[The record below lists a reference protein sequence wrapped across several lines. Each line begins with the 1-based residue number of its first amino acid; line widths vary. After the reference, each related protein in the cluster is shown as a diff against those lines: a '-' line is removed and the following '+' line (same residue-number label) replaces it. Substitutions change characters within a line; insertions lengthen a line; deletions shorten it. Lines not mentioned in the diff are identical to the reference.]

1 MIKMQLKVKE
11 FDQVNY
17 EESIARVLP
26 ILNLEDKRA
35 VRDALIQVIDS
46 IDNAIAIQ
54 KRLDSINLEE
64 VKENK
69 VKSKPKEEPVAEEVD
84 YEIDEEEDPFVS
96 RKK

>member
-1 MIKMQLKVKE
+1 MQLKVKE
-11 FDQVNY
+11 FNQISY

-64 VKENK
+64 VKKK
-69 VKSKPKEEPVAEEVD
+69 VKPKPKEEPVAEEVD
-84 YEIDEEEDPFVS
+84 YEIDEEEDPFVGK
-96 RKK
+96 RK

>member
-1 MIKMQLKVKE
+1 MQLKVKE
-11 FDQVNY
+11 FDQTSY

-35 VRDALIQVIDS
+35 VRDSLIQVIDS

-64 VKENK
+64 VKEK
-69 VKSKPKEEPVAEEVD
+69 VKPKPKEEPVVEEVD
-84 YEIDEEEDPFVS
+84 YVVDEEEDPFVGK
-96 RKK
+96 RK

>member
-1 MIKMQLKVKE
+1 MQLKVKE
-11 FDQVNY
+11 FDQTSY

-46 IDNAIAIQ
+46 IDNAIVIQ

-64 VKENK
+64 VKEK
-69 VKSKPKEEPVAEEVD
+69 VKPKPKEEPVVEEVD
-84 YEIDEEEDPFVS
+84 YVVDEDEDSFVS
-96 RKK
+96 KRK

>member
-1 MIKMQLKVKE
+1 MQLKVKE
-11 FDQVNY
+11 FDQTSY

-35 VRDALIQVIDS
+35 VRDSLIQVIDS

-64 VKENK
+64 VKEK
-69 VKSKPKEEPVAEEVD
+69 VKPKPKEEPVVEEVD
-84 YEIDEEEDPFVS
+84 YVVDEEEDSFVGK
-96 RKK
+96 RK

>member
-1 MIKMQLKVKE
+1 MQLKVKE

-46 IDNAIAIQ
+46 IDNAIVIQ

-64 VKENK
+64 VKEK

>member
-1 MIKMQLKVKE
+1 MQLKVKE
-11 FDQVNY
+11 FDQTSY

-46 IDNAIAIQ
+46 IDNAIVIQ

-64 VKENK
+64 VKEK
-69 VKSKPKEEPVAEEVD
+69 VKPKPKEEPVAEEVD
-84 YEIDEEEDPFVS
+84 YEINEEEDPFVS

>member
-1 MIKMQLKVKE
+1 MQLKVKE
-11 FDQVNY
+11 FDQTSY

-54 KRLDSINLEE
+54 KD
-64 VKENK
+64 
-69 VKSKPKEEPVAEEVD
+69 
-84 YEIDEEEDPFVS
+84 
-96 RKK
+96 

>member
-1 MIKMQLKVKE
+1 MQLKVKE
-11 FDQVNY
+11 FNQVNY

-54 KRLDSINLEE
+54 KRLDLINLEKLNE
-64 VKENK
+64 TK
-69 VKSKPKEEPVAEEVD
+69 VKPKPKEEPVAEEVD
-84 YEIDEEEDPFVS
+84 YEIDEEEDPFVGK
-96 RKK
+96 RK